1 MLMDE
6 QLKRPSG
13 RNRIVTALMRQG
25 NRGAETRHQHM
36 IAQLRQL
43 GWTVL
48 GLEADLRKRADGRGL
63 RLQAAKF
70 LAGLR
75 AALAVRRGDVFFAF
89 EPYSFIG
96 GAIFSRIKG
105 GKAIYF
111 CRNDQVY
118 ERNEIRKYFSY
129 SRKATLRDYVLQ
141 IACLLFSNRYVVQSE
156 FAMANLHARYAKL
169 CGGRL
174 AEKTAVLSND
184 LRVRLI
190 SPAWGQRKKVQ
201 RIGFMSNPEWEKK
214 GFPILREV
222 IERTVADNSKFYSL
236 YGEGAAFDRLKNELS
251 PALQARVDFKGRCD
265 DLMLLRK
272 EIDVV
277 FVPSVVDHFP
287 NVVLEMACLGL
298 PMILSDIRAHRNIF
312 PDHACYF
319 SLKNPAD
326 EVDRLLDYLNGRSSW
341 ERVAVAQQQS
351 LEPLTTAW
359 RAPLNNLFQTV

>member
-1 MLMDE
+1 
-6 QLKRPSG
+6 
-13 RNRIVTALMRQG
+13 
-25 NRGAETRHQHM
+25 M
-36 IAQLRQL
+36 IAQLREF

-48 GLEADLRKRADGRGL
+48 GLEADLRKSVGGRGL

-70 LAGLR
+70 FAGLR

-89 EPYSFIG
+89 EPYSFIS
-96 GAIFSRIKG
+96 GAILSRMKG

-118 ERNEIRKYFSY
+118 ERDEIRKYFPG

-141 IACLLFSNRYVVQSE
+141 IACVIFSNRYVVQSE

-190 SPAWGQRKKVQ
+190 SPAWGQRRKVQ

-214 GFPILREV
+214 GFPILREL
-222 IERTVADNSKFYSL
+222 IERTFTDNSILYSL

-251 PALQARVDFKGRCD
+251 PALQARVEFMGRCD
-265 DLMLLRK
+265 NLMLLRD
-272 EIDVV
+272 EVDVV

-312 PDHACYF
+312 AEHACYF
-319 SLKNPAD
+319 SLKSPAD
-326 EVDRLLDYLNGRSSW
+326 EVERLLDYLNDRSNW

-351 LEPLTTAW
+351 LAPLTAAW
-359 RAPLNNLFQTV
+359 RDPLINLFQTV